1 MTYTKKLKPHE
12 FSIGHGKR
20 PLLGH
25 LDIELTERCNNACI
39 HCCINLPEVDVA
51 ARDLEM
57 STNFV
62 KDVITQAADLGCLT
76 VRFTGGE
83 PLLRGDLAELYEFTR
98 RLGMQVILFTNGRL
112 ITPELAVLLE
122 RMPPG
127 RVVEVSVYGM
137 RPDSY
142 DRAVGKKGAFAEF
155 RRGVALLE
163 KHQIP
168 FIVKAALLPFLKDDL
183 AEFEA
188 WAQTFPRM
196 DKKPGY
202 SMNFDLR
209 SRRDDSA
216 KNARISKLRATPE
229 ETVGMMSRN
238 PLYLRDMKQFCGKF
252 MGPPGDKL
260 FSCGAGHGTCI
271 DAYGKAQMCMGLRDP
286 GTVHDLRN
294 GADRHGEPSEAI
306 PGTHAEIASSQEPL
320 IAMTRLR
327 FALTEFFP
335 RLRDMRATNTEYLSR
350 CARCFLKGLCE
361 QCPAKSWMEHGTLDT
376 PVEYLCGVA
385 HVQARYLGLITANEN
400 AWEVTD
406 WRERVAQF
414 AENNPKI

>member
-1 MTYTKKLKPHE
+1 MEYVRKHKPHE
-12 FSIGHGKR
+12 YDVWHGKR
-20 PLLGH
+20 PLLGQ
-25 LDIELTERCNNACI
+25 LDIELTERCNNNCI
-39 HCCINLPEVDVA
+39 HCCINLPEDDVA
-51 ARDLEM
+51 ARDREM
-57 STNFV
+57 STDFA

-83 PLLRGDLAELYEFTR
+83 PLLREDLAELYEFTR

-112 ITPELAVLLE
+112 ITPELAALLA
-122 RMPPG
+122 RIPPG

-137 RPDSY
+137 RPESY
-142 DRAVGKKGAFAEF
+142 DRAAAKKGAIAEF
-155 RRGVALLE
+155 RRGIALLE

-168 FIVKAALLPFLKDDL
+168 FIVKAPLLPFLKDDL

-188 WAQTFPRM
+188 WAQTIPRM

-209 SRRDDSA
+209 SRRDDPA
-216 KNARISKLRATPE
+216 KNARIAKLRASPE
-229 ETVGMMSRN
+229 ETVSTLSRN
-238 PLYLRDMKQFCGKF
+238 PLYMKDMRQFCGKF

-286 GTVHDLRN
+286 GMVYDLCGDGV
-294 GADRHGEPSEAI
+294 GANRHRS
-306 PGTHAEIASSQEPL
+306 
-320 IAMTRLR
+320 LR
-327 FALTEFFP
+327 YVLTEYFP
-335 RLRDMRATNTEYLSR
+335 RLRGKRATNPKYLDC

-385 HVQARYLGLITANEN
+385 HAQAGYLGLITDQEN
-400 AWEVTD
+400 AWEVED
-406 WRERVAQF
+406 WRERVERFTGNTSLPA
-414 AENNPKI
+414 P